1 MNKLSLKPGELVT
14 CMHELYRI
22 VHVVDFEFV
31 MAKGEETGEL
41 KRLSISDISLNFDEV
56 ATNTDRLDIAKV
68 TDEDWECAQ
77 GRFEAIRPLIEAD
90 KRTVELVEQQA
101 KKAGVHR
108 ATVYR
113 WLDAYERSGMMS
125 SLLPID
131 RSVKRGSRLP
141 VDIEAIIQTTIQEFH
156 LTQRKPSVKKTCN
169 EVKRQCIN
177 AGISSP
183 HPNTIRNRIKELS
196 KKERVKK
203 RLSKQSGEKYD
214 PIMGK
219 YPDAK
224 WILSVVQIDHTP
236 ANIIIVDEVNR
247 KPIGRPW
254 LTVAIDV
261 YSRMVAGLYVSLN
274 PPGADST
281 GLCMANTILPK
292 NNWLASY
299 DIKTPW
305 PVWGLPD
312 AIHMDN
318 AKEFRGK
325 MLRRAAYEYGMDI
338 YWRPVARPKFGAHIE
353 RLLGTFKRDIETLP
367 GTTFANPRDKG
378 DYKSDKEAAM
388 TLAEFEKWLVTY
400 ITEVYHQQ
408 YHNGIDMAPIKK
420 WTDGVFGTE
429 SVVARGLPDK
439 VVDTERLYINF
450 LPYEERTVQSYGIA
464 LDEIQYYSHVLN
476 RWIHA
481 EDPDNPKLKRKFIV
495 RRNPRDISFLYF
507 YDPELNEYFEI
518 PYRDSSRPGIS
529 LWELR
534 EARRKLK
541 EQGIKDVNEDLIF
554 DAYERMRQI
563 ADDSVKETKKIRR
576 ANQRRKNDKLSKKPK
591 VESKIHI
598 LHSTTSV
605 TPNIMP
611 FDELEELE

>member
-1 MNKLSLKPGELVT
+1 MNKLSLKSGELVT
-14 CMHELYRI
+14 CKRELYRI

-31 MAKGEETGEL
+31 MAKEEETGEL

-56 ATNTDRLDIAKV
+56 ATNTDRLDLAKV

-77 GRFEAIRPLIEAD
+77 ERFLAIRPLIEAD
-90 KRTVELVEQQA
+90 KRTAKLVEEQA
-101 KKAGVHR
+101 EKAGVHR

-125 SLLPID
+125 SLLPTD

-141 VDIEAIIQTTIQEFH
+141 DDVEAIIQTTIQEFH

-169 EVKRQCIN
+169 EVKRQCVN
-177 AGISSP
+177 AGISPP
-183 HPNTIRNRIKELS
+183 HPNTIRNRINALTE
-196 KKERVKK
+196 KERVKK

-236 ANIIIVDEVNR
+236 ANVIIVDEVNR

-261 YSRMVAGLYVSLN
+261 YSRMVAGLCVSLN
-274 PPGADST
+274 PPSADAT
-281 GLCMANTILPK
+281 GLCMANTIIPK
-292 NNWLASY
+292 DNWLSSY

-325 MLRRAAYEYGMDI
+325 MLRRAANEYGMDI

-378 DYKSDKEAAM
+378 DYNSDKEAAM

-400 ITEVYHQQ
+400 ITEVYHQEF
-408 YHNGIDMAPIKK
+408 HNGIDMAPIKK

-439 VVDTERLYINF
+439 VIDTERLYIDF

-507 YDPELNEYFEI
+507 YDPELNEYFEV

-541 EQGIKDVNEDLIF
+541 EQGIKDINEELIF
-554 DAYERMRQI
+554 DAYEKMRQI
-563 ADDSVKETKKIRR
+563 ADDAVKETKKIRR
-576 ANQRRKNDKLSKKPK
+576 ANQRRKNDKSSKKPK
-591 VESKIHI
+591 VKNKIHI
-598 LHSTTSV
+598 LHSTTSI
-605 TPNIMP
+605 TPNITP